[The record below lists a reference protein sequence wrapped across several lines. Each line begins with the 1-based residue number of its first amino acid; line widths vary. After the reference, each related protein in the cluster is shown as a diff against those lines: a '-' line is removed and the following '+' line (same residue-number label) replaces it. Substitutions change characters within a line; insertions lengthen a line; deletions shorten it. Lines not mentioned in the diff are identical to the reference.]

1 MNVKFRFRY
10 IFSLLIVIYHKK
22 NDNCLLFGKMRKRE
36 RIEGKK
42 PRETDKGL
50 KLKSEEDNV
59 GEEGFFGNQEN
70 AKQYEKG

>member
-1 MNVKFRFRY
+1 
-10 IFSLLIVIYHKK
+10 
-22 NDNCLLFGKMRKRE
+22 MRKRE